1 MKAATLKLCL
11 PVVAVTAQQNV
22 AGLIVPPFLQAAHFP
37 VAMIGSLI
45 SLAPVLALASRLPS
59 GLAYSDKRARAL
71 MGLAL
76 LAMAASNSLYP
87 YAVTTLAF
95 AAVHG
100 LNGFAYG
107 AVTTLYLAFYIGSL
121 PPDEDRNHAMGYYA
135 GSLALG
141 YSTGN
146 FLAGFIADRFG
157 YAATFHFAAVLSV
170 LCAGLLFTL
179 KKSAVPSD
187 TKAKAAGASLADV
200 NWLQSLKASW
210 EPKIAMVAVV
220 ALFLNLLHQMAN
232 VFLPLYGLAVGLT
245 LTQVGVIKGFYALCN
260 AITRPISGLVVKK
273 LGHRRLSYG
282 GLPVQSAFVLLIP
295 FCTDFLTLLIVHVT
309 AGFVRAVAI
318 VSNAISLVQDTDETR
333 VPRGVSS
340 GLYNAAG
347 DLGNIVGPSMGGA
360 IASVTGVANLFLV
373 GPLITAVLFFL
384 SLWGCRHIRPLPLE
398 RKPD

>member
-1 MKAATLKLCL
+1 MKTATLKLCL
-11 PVVAVTAQQNV
+11 PVIAVTAQQNV
-22 AGLIVPPFLQAAHFP
+22 AGLIVPPFLQSAEFP

-45 SLAPVLALASRLPS
+45 SLGPVLALASRIPS
-59 GLAYSDKRARAL
+59 GLAYTDKRARAL
-71 MGLAL
+71 MSLAL
-76 LAMAASNSLYP
+76 LAMAATNFLYS
-87 YAVTTLAF
+87 YAVTSLTF
-95 AAVHG
+95 AVVHG
-100 LNGFAYG
+100 VNGFAYG
-107 AVTTLYLAFYIGSL
+107 AATTLYLAFYIGSL

-146 FLAGFIADRFG
+146 FLAGFVADRFG
-157 YAATFHFAAVLSV
+157 YEATFQLAALLSF

-179 KKSAVPSD
+179 KKSAASSD
-187 TKAKAAGASLADV
+187 TKKKDGGSPRPNL
-200 NWLQSLKASW
+200 NWLQSLKSAW
-210 EPKIAMVAVV
+210 EPKLAAVAVV

-260 AITRPISGLVVKK
+260 AITRPISGLVVKR

-282 GLPVQSAFVLLIP
+282 GMPVQSAFVLLIP
-295 FCTDFLTLLIVHVT
+295 FCADFITLLIVHVS

-318 VSNAISLVQDTDETR
+318 VSNSISLVQETDEAR

-347 DLGNIVGPSMGGA
+347 DLGNIVGPSMGGL
-360 IASVTGVANLFLV
+360 IASVTGVANLFMV
-373 GPLITAVLFFL
+373 GPLITAVLFFI
-384 SLWGCRHIRPLPLE
+384 SLWACRFIAPKPSTA
-398 RKPD
+398 RK

>member
-11 PVVAVTAQQNV
+11 PVIAVTAQQNV
-22 AGLIVPPFLQAAHFP
+22 AGFIVPPFLQSAQFP

-45 SLAPVLALASRLPS
+45 SLGPVLALASRIPI
-59 GLAYSDKRARAL
+59 GLAYTDKRARAL
-71 MGLAL
+71 MSLAL
-76 LAMAASNSLYP
+76 LAMAACNFLYP
-87 YAVTTLAF
+87 YAVTSLTF
-95 AAVHG
+95 AVVQG

-107 AVTTLYLAFYIGSL
+107 AITTLYLAFYIGSL

-157 YAATFHFAAVLSV
+157 YEATFQLAALLSL

-179 KKSAVPSD
+179 KKSPESSETKKKAGSTVP
-187 TKAKAAGASLADV
+187 GL
-200 NWLQSLKASW
+200 NWLQSLKSAW
-210 EPKIAMVAVV
+210 EPKLAVVAVV

-260 AITRPISGLVVKK
+260 AITRPISGLVVKQM
-273 LGHRRLSYG
+273 GHRRISYG
-282 GLPVQSAFVLLIP
+282 GLPVQSFFVMLVPL
-295 FCTDFLTLLIVHVT
+295 CTDFLTLLIVYVS
-309 AGFVRAVAI
+309 AGFIRAVAI
-318 VSNAISLVQDTDETR
+318 VSNAVSLVQDTDETR
-333 VPRGVSS
+333 VPRGMSS
-340 GLYNAAG
+340 GLYNAGG
-347 DLGNIVGPSMGGA
+347 DLGNIIGPSMGGL

-373 GPLITAVLFFL
+373 GPLVTAVLFFL
-384 SLWGCRHIRPLPLE
+384 SLWACRYIRPASTEP
-398 RKPD
+398 KAG

>member
-1 MKAATLKLCL
+1 MKMATLKLCL
-11 PVVAVTAQQNV
+11 PVIAVTAQQNV
-22 AGLIVPPFLQAAHFP
+22 AGLIVPPFLQSAHFP
-37 VAMIGSLI
+37 VAMIGSLV
-45 SLAPVLALASRLPS
+45 SLGPVLALASRIPT
-59 GLAYSDKRARAL
+59 GLAYTDKRARAL

-76 LAMAASNSLYP
+76 LAMAVSNFLYS
-87 YAVTTLAF
+87 YAVTSLTF

-107 AVTTLYLAFYIGSL
+107 AATTLYLAFYIGSL

-157 YAATFHFAAVLSV
+157 YETTFQLAALLSL

-179 KKSAVPSD
+179 KKSPASSE
-187 TKAKAAGASLADV
+187 TKKKTGSTAPGL
-200 NWLQSLKASW
+200 NWVQSLKSAW
-210 EPKIAMVAVV
+210 EPKLVAVAVV
-220 ALFLNLLHQMAN
+220 ALFLNLLHQMTN

-245 LTQVGVIKGFYALCN
+245 LTQVGAIKGFYALCN
-260 AITRPISGLVVKK
+260 AITRPISGLVVNK

-282 GLPVQSAFVLLIP
+282 GMPVQSAFVLLIP
-295 FCTDFLTLLIVHVT
+295 FCTDFLTLLIVHVS
-309 AGFVRAVAI
+309 AGFVRAVAV
-318 VSNAISLVQDTDETR
+318 VSNTISLLQDTEESR
-333 VPRGVSS
+333 VPRGMSS

-347 DLGNIVGPSMGGA
+347 DLGNIIGPSMGGL

-373 GPLITAVLFFL
+373 GPLVTAVLFFL
-384 SLWGCRHIRPLPLE
+384 SLWACRHIRPSSTEP
-398 RKPD
+398 KAG

>member
-11 PVVAVTAQQNV
+11 PVIAVTAQQNV
-22 AGLIVPPFLQAAHFP
+22 AGFIVPPFLQSAQFP

-45 SLAPVLALASRLPS
+45 SLGPVLALASRIPI
-59 GLAYSDKRARAL
+59 GLAYTDKRARAL
-71 MGLAL
+71 MSLAL
-76 LAMAASNSLYP
+76 LAMAACNFLYP
-87 YAVTTLAF
+87 YAVTSLTF
-95 AAVHG
+95 AVVQG

-107 AVTTLYLAFYIGSL
+107 AITTLYLAFYIGSL

-146 FLAGFIADRFG
+146 FLAGYIADRFG
-157 YAATFHFAAVLSV
+157 YEATFQLAALLSL

-179 KKSAVPSD
+179 GS
-187 TKAKAAGASLADV
+187 GASETKRKGESPPAGLHWV
-200 NWLQSLKASW
+200 QSLKAAW
-210 EPKIAMVAVV
+210 EPKLVAVAVV

-260 AITRPISGLVVKK
+260 AITRPISGLVVNK

-282 GLPVQSAFVLLIP
+282 GLPVQSFFVMLVPL
-295 FCTDFLTLLIVHVT
+295 CTDFLTLLIVYVS
-309 AGFVRAVAI
+309 AGFIRAVAI
-318 VSNAISLVQDTDETR
+318 VSNAVSLVQDTDETR
-333 VPRGVSS
+333 VPRGMSS
-340 GLYNAAG
+340 GLYNAGG
-347 DLGNIVGPSMGGA
+347 DLGNIIGPSMGGL

-373 GPLITAVLFFL
+373 GPLVTAVLFFL
-384 SLWGCRHIRPLPLE
+384 SLWACRYIRPASTEP
-398 RKPD
+398 KAG